1 MGKYTY
7 RTNGTCARQIN
18 FELDGEIVTK
28 IEFIGGC
35 PGNLLGLTK
44 MIEGQHVD
52 QLIERLKGIQ
62 CRNQTSCPDQF
73 AQALEAVKL
82 ELAKEA

>member
-1 MGKYTY
+1 MEKYTY

-18 FELDGEIVTK
+18 FELDGGIVTK

-35 PGNLLGLTK
+35 PGNLIGLTK
-44 MIEGQHVD
+44 LIEGQPVD
-52 QLIERLKGIQ
+52 ELIEQLKGIQ

-82 ELAKEA
+82 ELAKNA